1 MIDKEVLNDKAAE
14 IIEDPESYNQ
24 YIKRLEEI
32 REKKNKKK
40 NEEKKIPGSGF
51 LWNNKPKNYNYN
63 YDYTKHENADKIINK
78 SNQMKFNNYQNM
90 IKNKNV
96 KNRNVNY
103 DQIYNDLYINQTK
116 KNNLAKLDNNYEN
129 QHLIKIDK
137 PIEFGQALDLFHR
150 ELYSFDLMED

>member
-1 MIDKEVLNDKAAE
+1 
-14 IIEDPESYNQ
+14 
-24 YIKRLEEI
+24 
-32 REKKNKKK
+32 
-40 NEEKKIPGSGF
+40 
-51 LWNNKPKNYNYN
+51 
-63 YDYTKHENADKIINK
+63 
-78 SNQMKFNNYQNM
+78 MKFNNYQNM

-129 QHLIKIDK
+129 QHLIKIDNT
-137 PIEFGQALDLFHR
+137 IEFGKALDLFHR